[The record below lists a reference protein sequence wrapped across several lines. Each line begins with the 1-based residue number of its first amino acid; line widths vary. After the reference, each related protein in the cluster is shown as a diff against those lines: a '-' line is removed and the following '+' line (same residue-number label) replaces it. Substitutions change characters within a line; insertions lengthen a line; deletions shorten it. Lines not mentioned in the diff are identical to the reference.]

1 MLRLDHVN
9 IHARDPAA
17 MVRFLET
24 VLGAKEGFRPPFN
37 NPGHWVYLEGSP
49 AIHVDHATGGE
60 TANGGIIDHVAFG
73 VFDYEPL
80 LERVKASGFRY
91 ELAGIPGGVG
101 QIFVF
106 GPEGIKIE
114 VQFAR

>member
-1 MLRLDHVN
+1 MLRIDHVN

-17 MVRFLET
+17 MVRFLEA
-24 VLGAKEGFRPPFN
+24 VLGAEEGFRPPFEH
-37 NPGHWVYLEGSP
+37 PGHWVYLEGAP
-49 AIHVDHATGGE
+49 AIHVDHARNGE
-60 TANGGIIDHVAFG
+60 AMGSGVFDHVAFG

-91 ELAGIPGGVG
+91 ELAGIPGGIG

-114 VQFAR
+114 LQYSR